1 MVWLYSI
8 LAGFFCT
15 LLINPLFYKR
25 SIYALIY
32 RNRAKAWLN
41 ANAEKNVSKFNLPSD
56 IKKYDVTGKW
66 EYDTIWGGIIAELIW
81 YVVGFCYFKFF
92 IFGLL
97 CFDINFLSVISC
109 MWAPFL
115 VKVIISGCYYLL
127 VEDKYSLLVLSLIM
141 FVISVTVNITSGLY
155 NFYNQKELSTVII
168 EPDVPVI
175 SEDISK
181 TLENIQI
188 TDQDE
193 KLLTPI
199 NRNGEIIYVLKNR
212 ESSSE
217 SAGYIEVKDE
227 SVKFVKY
234 KFKYTPYTESSNAV
248 KYRVREIIPDKIIFG
263 DFSLQKD
270 EDGTI
275 YFACLYGHHTFLR
288 GGKALEGMVYV
299 NAETGETYTCTLED
313 IPSFMTGICE

>member
-141 FVISVTVNITSGLY
+141 FVIS
-155 NFYNQKELSTVII
+155 
-168 EPDVPVI
+168 
-175 SEDISK
+175 
-181 TLENIQI
+181 
-188 TDQDE
+188 
-193 KLLTPI
+193 
-199 NRNGEIIYVLKNR
+199 
-212 ESSSE
+212 
-217 SAGYIEVKDE
+217 
-227 SVKFVKY
+227 
-234 KFKYTPYTESSNAV
+234 SSNDSANFLFSRAV
-248 KYRVREIIPDKIIFG
+248 
-263 DFSLQKD
+263 
-270 EDGTI
+270 
-275 YFACLYGHHTFLR
+275 
-288 GGKALEGMVYV
+288 
-299 NAETGETYTCTLED
+299 
-313 IPSFMTGICE
+313 